1 MRTLGTDLKDAVD
14 HLPEAAVLTIDPFA
28 WEDYEQLIEE
38 MEDHPG
44 VRITYDHGRL
54 EIVTTS
60 SEHEDWKDFILRLV
74 HILCEESHLDL
85 QSYGSATQKRKRDD
99 RGTEPDTCFY
109 VANAKRVIGKKE
121 FDILNPPPDIV
132 VEVDKS
138 NQSLHKFPIY
148 ATFGVPEIWHCDV
161 RRTRIVM
168 YELRD
173 GSYVEIP
180 SSRSFPILT
189 GSVLINFI
197 EQNRAHGQLAGLA
210 AFREWT
216 KSGKV

>member
-1 MRTLGTDLKDAVD
+1 MRTLSTDLREAVD

-28 WEDYEQLIEE
+28 WDDYEQLLEE

-44 VRITYDHGRL
+44 VRITYDRGKL

-60 SEHEDWKDFILRLV
+60 REHEEWKEFILRLV
-74 HILCEESHLDL
+74 QVLCEELHLDL
-85 QSYGSATQKRKRDD
+85 QSYGGATQKRKRDA

-109 VANAKRVIGKKE
+109 VANAKRVIGKDG
-121 FDILNPPPDIV
+121 DILNPPPDVV

-148 ATFGVPEIWHCDV
+148 ATFGVPEIWRCDV
-161 RRTRIVM
+161 RRSLIVM
-168 YELRD
+168 YELSA

-189 GSVLINFI
+189 GRVLIDFI
-197 EQNRAHGQLAGLA
+197 GQSRIHGQMAALT
-210 AFREWT
+210 AFRRWV
-216 KSGKV
+216 KKNQ

>member
-1 MRTLGTDLKDAVD
+1 MRTLRTDLKEAVD

-28 WEDYEQLIEE
+28 WDDYEQLLEE

-44 VRITYDHGRL
+44 VRITYDRGRL

-60 SEHEDWKDFILRLV
+60 HQHEDWKEFILGLV
-74 HILCEESHLDL
+74 RILCEELHLDL
-85 QSYGSATQKRKRDD
+85 QSYGGTTQKRKRDL

-121 FDILNPPPDIV
+121 FDILSPPPDVV

-148 ATFGVPEIWHCDV
+148 ATFGVPEIWLCDV
-161 RRTRIVM
+161 RHTRIVM
-168 YELRD
+168 YELRA

-197 EQNRAHGQLAGLA
+197 KQSRDHGQMAALA

-216 KSGKV
+216 KPRKV